1 MAISISESSLY
12 VPVTKEPKMN
22 ISLHPAFLSIS
33 AIEILKNAGC
43 KEIFI
48 FGSLV
53 TGTYREDSDIDIAIK
68 GCLPENYFA
77 LLGKLLTTL
86 SRPVDLINLDREDPF
101 SQYLEKECDLYRVS

>member
-1 MAISISESSLY
+1 MSE
-12 VPVTKEPKMN
+12 
-22 ISLHPAFLSIS
+22 FLSRLPDEFQKDIYS

-53 TGTYREDSDIDIAIK
+53 AGTYREDSDLDIAIK
-68 GCLPENYFA
+68 GCLPENYFT

-86 SRPVDLINLDREDPF
+86 SRPVDLINLDRDDSF
-101 SQYLEKECDLYRVS
+101 TQYLEKEGDLYRVS

>member
-1 MAISISESSLY
+1 MSE
-12 VPVTKEPKMN
+12 
-22 ISLHPAFLSIS
+22 FLSKLPEEFQKDIFT

-53 TGTYREDSDIDIAIK
+53 TGTYNEDSDVDIAIK
-68 GCLPENYFA
+68 GGLPENFFA

-86 SRPVDLINLDREDPF
+86 GRPVDLINLDREDAF
-101 SQYLEKECDLYRVS
+101 SQYLEKEGDLYRVS